1 MLTKMRKINSQ
12 FSYREYRI
20 SKIYIHT
27 IRKNRKHIIR
37 VVFSLLHKDRKTKM
51 LHKAS
56 KQAIYN
62 SIYEEEIYNLFL
74 LKTTITLIL

>member
-1 MLTKMRKINSQ
+1 MNS
-12 FSYREYRI
+12 
-20 SKIYIHT
+20 T

-37 VVFSLLHKDRKTKM
+37 VAFSLLHKDRKTKM

-62 SIYEEEIYNLFL
+62 SIYEEGIYNNIFTLLFF
-74 LKTTITLIL
+74 INNNIEIEERNDYYDR